1 MTPTLRVARPTLDF
15 EPLRRFYCDGLGFAV
30 LSSFADHA
38 GFDGWIVGHPR
49 APYHLE
55 FICHAQISAV
65 RAPTHE
71 HQLVFYLADES
82 EWQAAVARMRAAGFA
97 DVEPFNP
104 WWRERGASFEDADGY
119 RVVLFNAEWNR

>member
-15 EPLRRFYCDGLGFAV
+15 EPLRRFYCDGLGFAL
-30 LSSFADHA
+30 LSSFVDHA

-49 APYHLE
+49 GAYHLE
-55 FICHAQISAV
+55 FTHHRDLSAV

-71 HQLVFYLADES
+71 HQLVFYLADGA
-82 EWQAAVARMRAAGFA
+82 EWQAAVARMRAAGCA

-104 WWRERGASFEDADGY
+104 WWRAHGATFEDADGY
-119 RVVLFNAEWNR
+119 RVVLVNGAWDK